1 MPHSLSPP
9 SPRNR
14 LFPYLAVS
22 LRVLL
27 NQRYKQIHIDF
38 ARQSLDKTA
47 ALPFSPPPQSHLNTL
62 RQIASPSL
70 LQTAVLRQQLHDSPA
85 QSLIIIDDLVVLI
98 VVVVPHRVLSPL
110 AAIAGFHVR
119 VDEFHLR
126 IGEAPISRDES
137 PGSRKTNF
145 RMIRKRTSLWMYSRT
160 SLLQC
165 VNNRQS
171 MLG

>member
-1 MPHSLSPP
+1 MPHSLPSL

-22 LRVLL
+22 LRILL
-27 NQRYKQIHIDF
+27 NQRYKQIRIDF

-47 ALPFSPPPQSHLNTL
+47 ALPISPPFLPHLNTL
-62 RQIASPSL
+62 RQTASLSL
-70 LQTAVLRQQLHDSPA
+70 LQPAILRQQLHDFPA
-85 QSLIIIDDLVVLI
+85 QSLIIIDDFVVMI
-98 VVVVPHRVLSPL
+98 VVVVPHRVLFPL

-137 PGSRKTNF
+137 PRFAENE
-145 RMIRKRTSLWMYSRT
+145 
-160 SLLQC
+160 LQNDSEKNEF
-165 VNNRQS
+165 VDVFADITAPMRE
-171 MLG
+171 